1 MKGMTV
7 FMVLTLLTG
16 RLVAQ
21 AAPVC
26 DRHGVR
32 TEVAIHAPADS
43 VWKVLT
49 DVAAYPDWHP
59 YMRTIEGKWKRGK
72 MLHFTM
78 VPTDKGER
86 KFSAK
91 LLVMDAPREWA
102 WGGAFLFF
110 LKARHSFVL
119 TPNVDG
125 GTLMVQEERWGGMF
139 GGSYGKKYFE
149 EACRNFEAMNRALAE
164 RVASPK

>member
-1 MKGMTV
+1 MKRIGA
-7 FMVLTLLTG
+7 LLVWMLLAG
-16 RLVAQ
+16 VAGAQ
-21 AAPVC
+21 APAHC
-26 DRHGVR
+26 DKHGVR
-32 TEVAIHAPADS
+32 TEVVIQAPADS

-49 DVAAYPDWHP
+49 DVEAYPEWHP
-59 YMRTIEGKWKRGK
+59 YLRAIEGKWKRGK

-78 VPTDKGER
+78 VPTEKGER

-102 WGGAFLFF
+102 WGGSFLFF

-119 TPNVDG
+119 TPTAEG

-139 GGSYGKKYFE
+139 GGSYGRKYSE
-149 EACRNFEAMNRALAE
+149 EACRNFEAMNRA
-164 RVASPK
+164 VALRIEKL